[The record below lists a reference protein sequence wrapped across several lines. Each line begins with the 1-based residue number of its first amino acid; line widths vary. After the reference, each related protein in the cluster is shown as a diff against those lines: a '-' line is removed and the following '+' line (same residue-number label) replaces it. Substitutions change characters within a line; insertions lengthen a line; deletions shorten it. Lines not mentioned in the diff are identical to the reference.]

1 LKHKDLTTAELVFA
15 FSPYYRFES
24 VTSDTK
30 GVFGMTDRW
39 ICNRNRVR
47 VGVVLSVFALVV
59 AGCGK
64 RMGEV
69 TGTVTYQGKA
79 LPSGQVTFFGA
90 DKQVIGGSSI
100 TEGKYKVP
108 QVPPGPVKITV
119 TTTPPPSPMVKN
131 APRPEGMPPPL
142 DSIAIP
148 PKYGNPE
155 QSGLT
160 YEVKPGSQ
168 EHPIDLN

>member
-1 LKHKDLTTAELVFA
+1 
-15 FSPYYRFES
+15 
-24 VTSDTK
+24 
-30 GVFGMTDRW
+30 MTDRR
-39 ICNRNRVR
+39 ICTRNRVR
-47 VGVVLSVFALVV
+47 VGVVLSVFALIV

-69 TGTVTYQGKA
+69 AGTVSYQGKA
-79 LPSGQVTFFGA
+79 LPSGQVTFFSA
-90 DKQVIGGSSI
+90 DKQVVGGASI

-108 QVPPGPVKITV
+108 QVPPGSVKITV
-119 TTTPPPSPMVKN
+119 TTPPPINQMANRN
-131 APRPEGMPPPL
+131 APPRPEGMPPPL
-142 DSIAIP
+142 ESIAIP
-148 PKYGNPE
+148 PKYGNPD